1 MRQFLG
7 LCSYYRRFILQFAHI
22 AAPLHQLLES
32 GQPFEWPP
40 AAENAF
46 QQLKRALVEAP
57 VLGYPRPEGKLI
69 LDTDASSHAVG
80 AVLSQEQDGVERVLA
95 LSVDNGELIF
105 L

>member
-7 LCSYYRRFILQFAHI
+7 LRSYYRRFILQFAHI

-69 LDTDASSHAVG
+69 LDTDASSVK
-80 AVLSQEQDGVERVLA
+80 SKIE
-95 LSVDNGELIF
+95 
-105 L
+105 